1 MCFDH
6 LTGSLRTSYFVVKLI
21 HFDIAGVGGRI
32 SCRCRRC
39 RLRGCHKSF
48 LKQVKQVKQGQ
59 NGSKAPAPLLV
70 VTTASSDPPQ
80 NAPSPFKGQKPGFPG
95 CPSGFPRCSSPKE
108 QNTVK
113 LFLFSSCSGELLFCK
128 KKLKIFYSAL
138 LGTNWQSC

>member
-6 LTGSLRTSYFVVKLI
+6 LSGSVRTSYFVVKLI
-21 HFDIAGVGGRI
+21 QFDIAGVGRRI

-48 LKQVKQVKQGQ
+48 LKQVKQGQ

-108 QNTVK
+108 QKNIVK

-128 KKLKIFYSAL
+128 KKLKIFDSAL
-138 LGTNWQSC
+138 LGTNRPSC